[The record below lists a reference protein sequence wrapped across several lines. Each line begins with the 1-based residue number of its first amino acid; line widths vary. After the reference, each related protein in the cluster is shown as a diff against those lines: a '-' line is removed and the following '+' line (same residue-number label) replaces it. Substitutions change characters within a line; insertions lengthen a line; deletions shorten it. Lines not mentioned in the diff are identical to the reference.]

1 MAVRHELAVMYT
13 YDRIVISEGGL
24 IPLTD
29 EKVNEFTLWAKE
41 NYGNYS
47 VYMALLRES
56 ILDNYIQEHIFTQD
70 MKTIWRV
77 SEPYIGVT
85 TDNLRIQRLILNRKR
100 LLQKIKYMKIKLGN
114 LAFPNEAREIRENVK
129 LRRVTKKS
137 KDMVLTEEQANEEME
152 DECAICM
159 SNHKMIDVCIINCGH
174 QFGSSC
180 LNNWKRNMCPLC
192 REPVK
197 QIIKYKL

>member
-29 EKVNEFTLWAKE
+29 EKVNEFTLWARE

-47 VYMALLRES
+47 VYRALSGES
-56 ILDNYIQEHIFTQD
+56 ILDNYIKENIFTQD

-77 SEPYIGVT
+77 SEPYIGVK
-85 TDNLRIQRLILNRKR
+85 TDRLRIQRLILNRKR
-100 LLQKIKYMKIKLGN
+100 LVQKIKYMKMKLGK
-114 LAFPNEAREIRENVK
+114 LAFPEEAKEEREEARF
-129 LRRVTKKS
+129 RRSGKGLVQ
-137 KDMVLTEEQANEEME
+137 VLTEEQANEEME

-159 SNHKMIDVCIINCGH
+159 SNHKMIDVCIVTCGH
-174 QFGSSC
+174 QFGITC
-180 LNNWKRNMCPLC
+180 LEHWKHNTCPLC

-197 QIIKYKL
+197 QVIKYSR